1 MKKNIK
7 STQINLLS
15 PQLRTRDQK
24 NPIERKVKR
33 KKHEDQF
40 LTNQI
45 LKDEIEIKSI

>member
-15 PQLRTRDQK
+15 PQLRTRDQE
-24 NPIERKVKR
+24 NPIERKVK

-45 LKDEIEIKSI
+45 LKDEIEIKLI